1 MWYAENQKERERQM
15 DEDRHVMRKEKNI
28 PKKEKGPLGCYK
40 IKYFRTKFKY
50 YSKVIYFMTERIVLS
65 STLKIS
71 IPYK

>member
-1 MWYAENQKERERQM
+1 MVRRKSKEERQI
-15 DEDRHVMRKEKNI
+15 DIDRDVMRKEKNI

-50 YSKVIYFMTERIVLS
+50 YSKVIYFMTERLVLS

-71 IPYK
+71 ISYT